1 MTHDEIVALVEAF
14 EAGTLPLLE
23 WTHAA
28 HLTVAVWYLMR
39 DGAELGGERMR
50 AGILRYNAAQ
60 GIVPRPDGGYHETL
74 TRFYLWAVG
83 EYLRGA
89 VVELA
94 NGCVAGLGDR
104 DIPLRYYSRE
114 RLMSP
119 EARRQWVEPDLRPLR

>member
-1 MTHDEIVALVEAF
+1 MTNDEIVALVEAF
-14 EAGTLPLLE
+14 EAGTLPLSE

-83 EYLRGA
+83 QYLRGA

-94 NGCVAGLGDR
+94 NGCVAGLEDR